1 MRFGI
6 LLVFFSF
13 LLSCSD
19 IEKDRQVK
27 KINMITNSVEKLKK
41 TLVQNKI
48 SSVPEKKLAVYTVI
62 KRIKSYY
69 FTDTID
75 YQFAKKVNSYKVV
88 QKSLRNLDSD
98 YEKIRTALR
107 EEKITLIKLKSD
119 VLNGFGKREKY
130 AEYISFEKNKTKKIK
145 SLLDEY
151 IYKKKEFTI
160 AFDSLHPILNDY
172 SMRLEAKFK
181 DK

>member
-88 QKSLRNLDSD
+88 QK
-98 YEKIRTALR
+98 
-107 EEKITLIKLKSD
+107 
-119 VLNGFGKREKY
+119 
-130 AEYISFEKNKTKKIK
+130 
-145 SLLDEY
+145 
-151 IYKKKEFTI
+151 
-160 AFDSLHPILNDY
+160 
-172 SMRLEAKFK
+172 
-181 DK
+181 